1 MARFRQYKNGI
12 FGHRYKG
19 LYITRN
25 NSNRW
30 KNGKLYSM
38 IDENGNPACDP
49 GTGETFEESP
59 DFEDCEWFIDKLKAS
74 EEEMALY
81 RKLYDCSIPE
91 LYRIKA
97 KYSRKTE
104 EGTITK
110 EEKALYTLVEKVMKR
125 KDKDM
130 AF

>member
-30 KNGKLYSM
+30 KNGKLYSI

-59 DFEDCEWFIDKLKAS
+59 DSHFHQ
-74 EEEMALY
+74 
-81 RKLYDCSIPE
+81 
-91 LYRIKA
+91 
-97 KYSRKTE
+97 
-104 EGTITK
+104 
-110 EEKALYTLVEKVMKR
+110 
-125 KDKDM
+125 
-130 AF
+130 